1 MRATEGFMKK
11 ASRGG
16 TFLLFY
22 FLVVLPISYVEAQ
35 SIPAVVPPAPTD
47 IVTLKDGSVIY
58 GEVVEMTKGIL
69 QIKSASAGD
78 VIKIKWP
85 EVVKL
90 KIARPIPFHLKEGT
104 ILIGTVDEG
113 EPGTLVVKAEP
124 LQGTMTLP
132 IESVTA
138 VNPIIQPPVIY
149 SGNLQAGYSQAAGN
163 SHLRNASVIGEFT
176 GRSESLRLTL
186 LGRYV
191 YGDDAGSLIV
201 RNSRG
206 TIKLDFFMTKRL
218 YWFASS
224 YFEQD
229 TFQDLKL
236 RTALA
241 TGPGYQFIDQG
252 DYEGPWLKDMSLY
265 VEAGASYFN
274 EDFNLA
280 EDKSSFRARWS
291 MKFNWPILDEK
302 VTFYHFDEFFPSL
315 QNFQDYYLTA
325 DTGIRFKIFDGFVS
339 SFQWTLRYNSRPALG
354 TTDTDNL
361 YLMSL
366 GYAFDTSRKRS

>member
-1 MRATEGFMKK
+1 MKTVMRA
-11 ASRGG
+11 
-16 TFLLFY
+16 FLLW
-22 FLVVLPISYVEAQ
+22 LMCLGMVPCVSAQ
-35 SIPAVVPPAPTD
+35 VQESSAEPVKLD

-69 QIKSASAGD
+69 LIKSAASDD
-78 VIKIKWP
+78 VIKIKWS
-85 EVVKL
+85 EVAKL
-90 KIARPIPFHLKEGT
+90 KVTRPIPFHLKEGT
-104 ILIGTVDEG
+104 VLKATAEEG
-113 EPGTLVVKAEP
+113 EPGILVLKAEP
-124 LQGTMTLP
+124 MQGTMTVP
-132 IESVTA
+132 MESVTS
-138 VNPIIQPPVIY
+138 VNPLKQPAVIY
-149 SGNLQAGYSQAAGN
+149 TGNLQAGYSQASGN
-163 SHLRNASVIGEFT
+163 SKLRNASVIGEFT

-186 LGRYV
+186 LGRYI
-191 YGDDAGSLIV
+191 YADEGGSLTV

-265 VEAGASYFN
+265 AEAGASYFN
-274 EDFNLA
+274 EDFNNEA
-280 EDKSSFRARWS
+280 DKSSFRARWS
-291 MKFNWPILDEK
+291 MKFNWPIFDEK

-325 DTGIRFKIFDGFVS
+325 DTGIRFKIINGFVS
-339 SFQWTLRYNSRPALG
+339 SFQWTLRYNSRPAPG
-354 TTDTDNL
+354 TIDTDNL
-361 YLMSL
+361 YLLNL